1 MGHVGDG
8 NFHSLLVIDPDN
20 ESDLQEAKRLADN
33 MARYAR
39 FITSNKLSV
48 GIVIAMSNISF

>member
-20 ESDLQEAKRLADN
+20 ESDLHEAKRLADN
-33 MARYAR
+33 MARCALS
-39 FITSNKLSV
+39 ISLPSNCLSEL
-48 GIVIAMSNISF
+48 